1 MFKQRLAAALALCL
15 LLIGPTLA
23 AEPKLKP
30 GDLAPDV
37 VGKTLDGEVVKL
49 SAYSGKVIVLSFW
62 ATWCPYCIKELPILN
77 NIQTKI
83 GKDQLAVIAVN
94 VEERKVFKAAQR
106 ALGGVLNVN
115 FAYDP
120 EETGRNNYGVDSY
133 PHMAIIGA
141 DGRILRVYRGYG
153 EGMLDTI
160 VSDLNK
166 ALKAQAELRE
176 KQGAAVS
183 AGSTAPAATETR
195 P

>member
-1 MFKQRLAAALALCL
+1 MLKHLAAVLALCL
-15 LLIGPTLA
+15 LLNAPALA
-23 AEPKLKP
+23 ADPKLKP

-37 VGKTLDGEVVKL
+37 VGKTLDGDVVKL

-77 NIQTKI
+77 NIQTRI
-83 GKDQLAVIAVN
+83 GKEQLVVIAVN
-94 VEERKVFKAAQR
+94 VEERKTFKAAQR

-120 EETGRNNYGVDSY
+120 EEAGRKNYGVDSY

-153 EGMLDTI
+153 ESMLDTI
-160 VSDLNK
+160 VSDLNR
-166 ALKAQAELRE
+166 ALAAQIEQRKAQ
-176 KQGAAVS
+176 GV
-183 AGSTAPAATETR
+183 APAAESAAAQPTQTH